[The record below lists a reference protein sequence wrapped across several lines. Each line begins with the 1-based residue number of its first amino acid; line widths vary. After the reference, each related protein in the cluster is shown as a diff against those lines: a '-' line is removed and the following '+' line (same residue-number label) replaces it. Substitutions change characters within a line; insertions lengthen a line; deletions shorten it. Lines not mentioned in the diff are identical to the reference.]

1 MMKEQGRVLLMAVKS
16 LDDIKGELEMRSIQ
30 MEEEDP
36 AATFTRGL

>member
-1 MMKEQGRVLLMAVKS
+1 MKEQGRVLLMAVKS

-30 MEEEDP
+30 MEEDP